1 MVQKKAFAV
10 ILGTAYVS
18 YESALL
24 VLEQER
30 LDVRRLDLSFKFA
43 SKYTPPCSPQPEL
56 QAQHETTKAVH
67 GTSLPHLKILPQ
79 PYPFPC
85 KAPEQAL

>member
-10 ILGTAYVS
+10 ILGTYYVI

-30 LDVRRLDLSFKFA
+30 LDVHRLDLSYKFA
-43 SKYTPPCSPQPEL
+43 IKCTESPQTLLHVSPQRKL
-56 QAQHETTKAVH
+56 PAQNETPKL

-79 PYPFPC
+79 PYPFPL
-85 KAPEQAL
+85 QGS